1 MLATNLANKDFL
13 FNLDAQ
19 LLFNTLLMAA
29 AIFVLFLLMSNLLFN
44 PARKFLKDRQERI
57 AKDISDAKD
66 DKESAAALKA
76 EYESKLKNI
85 EKEAEVILS
94 EARQKALK
102 NEARIIDEAKEE
114 AQRII
119 KRAHEEALL
128 EKKHAM
134 DDVKQEIIAIA
145 SLMAQKVVSAS
156 VDTDIQDTLVEETLK
171 EMGDSTWLS

>member
-1 MLATNLANKDFL
+1 MLASQTFL

-19 LLFNTLLMAA
+19 LLFSTLLMAA
-29 AIFVLFLLMSNLLFN
+29 AIFVLFLLMSYLLFN
-44 PARKFLKDRQERI
+44 PAKKLLADRQERI
-57 AKDISDAKD
+57 AKDISDAKEAS
-66 DKESAAALKA
+66 ESAEALKA

-102 NEARIIDEAKEE
+102 NEARIIEEAKAE
-114 AQRII
+114 AHRII
-119 KRAHEEALL
+119 KHAQEEAEL

-145 SLMAQKVVSAS
+145 SLMAQKVVAAS
-156 VDTDIQDTLVEETLK
+156 IDTTIQDTLVEETLK

>member
-1 MLATNLANKDFL
+1 MLASQTFL

-19 LLFNTLLMAA
+19 LIFNTLLMAA
-29 AIFVLFLLMSNLLFN
+29 AIFVLFLLASNLLFN
-44 PARKFLKDRQERI
+44 PARELLKARQDRI
-57 AKDISDAKD
+57 AKDISDAAE

-102 NEARIIDEAKEE
+102 NEQRIIDEAKEE
-114 AQRII
+114 AHRII
-119 KRAHEEALL
+119 KHAQEEALL
-128 EKKHAM
+128 EQKRAM
-134 DDVKQEIIAIA
+134 DDVKKEIITVAA
-145 SLMAQKVVSAS
+145 LMAEKVVSAS
-156 VDTDIQDTLVEETLK
+156 IDTKVQDTLIDETLK

>member
-1 MLATNLANKDFL
+1 LLASQTFL

-19 LLFNTLLMAA
+19 LIFNTLLMAA
-29 AIFVLFLLMSNLLFN
+29 AIFVLFWLASFLLFN
-44 PARKFLKDRQERI
+44 PARAFLKARQDRI
-57 AKDISDAKD
+57 AKDISDAAE
-66 DKESAAALKA
+66 DKERAAALKA

-102 NEARIIDEAKEE
+102 NEQRIIDEAKEE
-114 AQRII
+114 AHRII
-119 KRAHEEALL
+119 KHAQEEALL

-134 DDVKQEIIAIA
+134 DDVKKEIITVAA
-145 SLMAQKVVSAS
+145 LMAEKIVSAS
-156 VDTDIQDTLVEETLK
+156 IDVKVQDQLIEETLK